1 MKMGRDYSCEILAVI
16 ILTVLSALSHFWYI
30 LIAIGV
36 VAGLAAVGLLIATI
50 LIRVGRRLLARV
62 LNPVP
67 QQNSRS
73 ETAITVDVGSSSRPS
88 LPVA

>member
-1 MKMGRDYSCEILAVI
+1 MKTGRDYGCEIMAVI

-36 VAGLAAVGLLIATI
+36 VAGLAGVGLLIATT
-50 LIRVGRRLLARV
+50 LVRVGRRLVARI

-67 QQNSRS
+67 QQNSGS
-73 ETAITVDVGSSSRPS
+73 ETAITVDVASSSRPS